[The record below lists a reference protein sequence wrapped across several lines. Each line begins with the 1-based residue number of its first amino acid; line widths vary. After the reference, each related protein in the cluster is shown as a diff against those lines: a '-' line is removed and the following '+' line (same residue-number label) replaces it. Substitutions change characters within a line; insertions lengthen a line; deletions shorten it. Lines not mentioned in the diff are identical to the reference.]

1 MLVVAF
7 ATVSPIVIAE
17 DDENKK
23 QALKEKIVNYLSKR
37 NNTKIKI
44 KELWENRDQIKERIK
59 NSNLTEEEKQ
69 ILKEQAKKLKQ
80 KI

>member
-1 MLVVAF
+1 M
-7 ATVSPIVIAE
+7 
-17 DDENKK
+17 
-23 QALKEKIVNYLSKR
+23 KEKIVNYLSKR
-37 NNTKIKI
+37 NNTKKKI